1 VALVPA
7 ASVDLDA
14 LLALFNGAYADYFVP
29 LKLDRAGLEFT
40 IDVCDIELAASRV
53 ALEDDEPVAFAL
65 LALRGDEGWIGGMGT
80 LPTHRRRGLGEEAL
94 GEVLSEAKIRGATSV
109 RLEVIEQNE
118 PARLLYEKLGFARER
133 DLNVWVL
140 DSAPPQI
147 TRAQPADPAEA
158 HAWIRANRREQEPWQ
173 RADETLEHMRA
184 RGRGPEALTV
194 DGRGAALY
202 RGNSVHQ
209 LAAHD
214 DKTAAHLLAAIA
226 AQGDGLRYVNVPE
239 GDPANGALALLKAKL
254 QLRQHE
260 MRARL

>member
-1 VALVPA
+1 MRSSASGGSPPPTASISPSRIRSQPPSCSVPASSMVATYAFASTRFATRATVSSAAVALVPA

-184 RGRGPEALTV
+184 RGRGPE
-194 DGRGAALY
+194 
-202 RGNSVHQ
+202 
-209 LAAHD
+209 
-214 DKTAAHLLAAIA
+214 
-226 AQGDGLRYVNVPE
+226 
-239 GDPANGALALLKAKL
+239 
-254 QLRQHE
+254 
-260 MRARL
+260 